1 MSLFKK
7 KPDEV
12 KQYVNAG
19 SKARKNWNKFQ
30 DTGNLKFKEKAKRG
44 YDEQK
49 ALAIKMANPGTKIEN
64 NSLEIKNSFNK
75 TKKVKTSVPINIKV
89 KTSSKKK

>member
-12 KQYVNAG
+12 KQYVSAG

-30 DTGNLKFKEKAKRG
+30 DTGNLKFKEKAKRS

-49 ALAIKMANPGTKIEN
+49 ALAIKMSNPGTNIEN
-64 NSLEIKNSFNK
+64 NSFSINHSFNK
-75 TKKVKTSVPINIKV
+75 TKTVKTSVPISIKV
-89 KTSSKKK
+89 KTSPKKK